1 MSEAWTPP
9 GTPPGARHDT
19 QPDARPHVPYEAR
32 SDADLLTAAAR
43 ARLRAAR
50 DGLGDGSVPWGVGVA
65 VVMADLDA
73 ATFIA
78 GAADFALGLPADLGE
93 GWYRAFTRTVF
104 LAGRPAT
111 VAARH
116 PGGRTTAGAPY
127 AWYGPAR
134 RGELRSLSR
143 LLRAFDG
150 PAPMDVATGPMTVTV
165 PGGQPSGHVV
175 DAAVAIGGVSTGAYL
190 VHVHHLVAE
199 AALRGLIRRG
209 DTLRV
214 DHRKSLDPAEFRD
227 LLAPARAD
235 RVQTR
240 ITRDPSE
247 PHHPRLYGVLE
258 SNRLQGGH

>member
-1 MSEAWTPP
+1 MSEA
-9 GTPPGARHDT
+9 
-19 QPDARPHVPYEAR
+19 PHEVRSEAWSEALPEAQ
-32 SDADLLTAAAR
+32 SDVELLTAAAR
-43 ARLRAAR
+43 TRLRAAH
-50 DGLGDGSVPWGVGVA
+50 DGLGDGPVPWGVGVA
-65 VVMADLDA
+65 VVVADLDV

-78 GAADFALGLPADLGE
+78 GVADFALTLPDDLCE

-104 LAGRPAT
+104 LAGRPAS

-116 PGGRTTAGAPY
+116 PGCRTTAGAPY

-134 RGELRSLSR
+134 RGELRPLSR

-150 PAPMDVATGPMTVTV
+150 PAPIDVPTGPLTVTV
-165 PGGQPSGHVV
+165 PGGEPSGHVV
-175 DAAVAIGGVSTGAYL
+175 DAAVAIGGVSTGDYL
-190 VHVHHLVAE
+190 VHVHHLIAE
-199 AALRGLIRRG
+199 AALRGLIGPG

-214 DHRKSLDPAEFRD
+214 DHRKALDTAEFRD

-240 ITRDPSE
+240 ITRSRTE